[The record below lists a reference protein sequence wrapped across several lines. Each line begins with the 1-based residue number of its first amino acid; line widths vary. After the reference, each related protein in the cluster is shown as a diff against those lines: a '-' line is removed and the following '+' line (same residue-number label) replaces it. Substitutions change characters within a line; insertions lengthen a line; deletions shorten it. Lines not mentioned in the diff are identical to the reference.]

1 MNAIEKAIT
10 DVMVYIRTNLRNNEH
25 ICADPTL
32 YQLITLSGAVD
43 IDIIA
48 GALYQLYVSEGRTVI
63 EPHAHVFMRAD
74 VQDAVIAIQRNNP
87 HAKRAIEACIAA
99 IQNRQMVNKWA
110 AQGRPVINLR

>member
-1 MNAIEKAIT
+1 MNAIKETIT

-63 EPHAHVFMRAD
+63 EPHAHMFLRTD

-87 HAKRAIEACIAA
+87 HAKQVIEGCVKAV
-99 IQNRQMVNKWA
+99 QNRQMVNKWA
-110 AQGRPVINLR
+110 AQGRPVINLQ